1 MKKLIVFFSASGIT
15 RQRAEELKAKTDS
28 DIYEIIPESVYTN
41 ADRDWRNKKSR
52 SSVEMQDKTSRPE
65 IKGELPDV
73 SGYDVI
79 YIGFPIWWGVA
90 PRIVNTFIESEDLR
104 GKTIV
109 VFATSG
115 GSGSGHAVE
124 DLKRN
129 YPELSFKDGGLLNGR
144 VDGDIL

>member
-15 RQRAEELKAKTDS
+15 RQRAEELKVKVNS

-41 ADRDWRNKKSR
+41 ADLDWRNKKSR
-52 SSVEMQDKTSRPE
+52 SSVEMLDKTSRPE

-90 PRIVNTFIESEDLR
+90 PRILNTFIESVDLS

-115 GSGSGHAVE
+115 GSGSVHAVE

-129 YPELSFKDGGLLNGR
+129 YPELSFIDGGLLNGR